1 MLKRYILKICSLI
14 NGLIKKKKNRICLI
28 SFPDFSDNCMS
39 VFNYIISE
47 ELVEYEIVWLV
58 NDLCIP
64 DQITELKK
72 SYKIKVVKKN
82 SLSGLINYMTSR
94 YIFYTHTPF
103 NGVENLNKQIV
114 INLWHGMP
122 LKNIGYLDNKD
133 EKDIPKFTYTIAT
146 SDEFQ
151 DVISKV
157 FGVSKSKVLVTGLP
171 RNDEMNKFKN
181 ILTKLKIDTQKYN
194 KKILWMP
201 TFRKTTVG
209 ESRND
214 GKHKD
219 GKLPLLSDK
228 EMKSFDNFLLKNND
242 LLVIKLHPMDS
253 IQKKDFNKF
262 SNIKIITNDDFK
274 NIGEQLYSVFQEI
287 DALITDYSS
296 VYFDFMLL
304 DKPIG
309 FVMDDLKE
317 YSANRGFVFED
328 IDDWMPGP
336 IIKNVTQLQTFI
348 KRINNDIDDFK
359 DIREKVNNKT
369 NRYSNF
375 NSTKRLFK
383 KLDL

>member
-64 DQITELKK
+64 DQITELQK